1 MQPSRSPQDLDRPIE
16 FEHFFIR
23 KGRPM
28 KYSSAFVIT
37 SGGFGTLDDPFETIT
52 LIKSEGDR

>member
-1 MQPSRSPQDLDRPIE
+1 M
-16 FEHFFIR
+16 R
-23 KGRPM
+23 KGRLM

-37 SGGFGTLDDPFETIT
+37 SGGFGTLDEPFEAIT